1 MNQDKKQNRE
11 YVEAVPGPAI
21 VISKE
26 TYKKMQENNDAKH
39 NQKRLKKC
47 AKLFRNIEDKTES
60 QEGPTF

>member
-1 MNQDKKQNRE
+1 
-11 YVEAVPGPAI
+11 
-21 VISKE
+21 
-26 TYKKMQENNDAKH
+26 MQENNDAKH